1 MMKKWAWLPL
11 AIFLVL
17 VLFLWRG
24 LSLNPQLLPSTQI
37 GKPLPKIVLPLL
49 YHEHTNIDLQR
60 LHGRYYLLTIWA
72 SWCEACVEEQPF
84 LLQLAR
90 QGISIIGINYKDK
103 PAQAKAWLREWG
115 NPYQSIAADRKGMAA
130 VDLGVYGAPETFLIN
145 PQGVIILRHV
155 GILDQ
160 QTWNRDFLPRMHHD

>member
-1 MMKKWAWLPL
+1 MKKWAWLLL
-11 AIFLVL
+11 AVFLVL
-17 VLFLWRG
+17 VVFLWRG
-24 LSLNPQLLPSTQI
+24 LSLNPQLLPSAQI
-37 GKPLPKIVLPLL
+37 GHPLPKIVLPLL
-49 YHEHTNIDLQR
+49 YNKHKTLNLQT
-60 LHGRYYLLTIWA
+60 LNGQYYLVTIWA

-90 QGISIIGINYKDK
+90 QGIPIIGINYKDK
-103 PAQAKAWLREWG
+103 RTHAKAWLREWG
-115 NPYQSIAADRKGMAA
+115 NPYHRVLVDQQGMAA

-160 QTWNRDFLPRMHHD
+160 QIWERDFLPSIYHD